1 MDASNKRLTGRTAV
15 TFGVG
20 VVTLEF
26 AAAVATLVVTTLLP
40 VVARDLNATGQLA
53 LLVSGSAVGLFTAL
67 AVAPTI
73 LDRVGGRV
81 VLLAGL
87 LLTLVGGAW
96 TALASSAWSFAGGR
110 LVTGLAA
117 GLLAVFG
124 VSAAIQHLDER
135 IRLRVIAASTATWIL
150 PGLIGPSGAVGL
162 EHLVGWRWTIL
173 LPIPIVLLG
182 RLLILR
188 TVPPSTSEASGARRP
203 IGRTMLVPLGVTGF
217 VACSEADLWP
227 VALPA
232 LGVAVVGFAALMPPG
247 TLRLRPGAPS
257 ALAGLTLFGVG
268 YFGATSLVTL
278 ALTDVLGASLAQAGW
293 ALGAAPVAW
302 ALTTLAIPLLRDRG
316 LAPSPA
322 VGLAVTTAG
331 VAATGALLLTGAP
344 FLGALIAWTIVG
356 AGAGVGVAYPSL
368 YLRATTPN
376 ATVASD
382 SAEANTLASAVITT
396 ESFGGLVGSTAGGA
410 AISAA
415 VIAGIPERTSYG
427 LTYLGF
433 AAALALAT
441 WAAIRSSRPKPLVT
455 SPAHAMRSRSD

>member
-1 MDASNKRLTGRTAV
+1 MTDTSGERLTGRTAV

-40 VVARDLNATGQLA
+40 VVARDLDATSQLA

-67 AVAPTI
+67 AVASTI

-87 LLTLVGGAW
+87 LLTLAGGAW

-110 LVTGLAA
+110 LVTGFAA

-135 IRLRVIAASTATWIL
+135 IRLRVIAASTAMWIL
-150 PGLIGPSGAVGL
+150 PGLIGPTGAVGL

-182 RLLILR
+182 RLMILR
-188 TVPPSTSEASGARRP
+188 TVPPSTSEANGARRP
-203 IGRTMLVPLGVTGF
+203 IGRTLLVPFGIAGF
-217 VACSEADLWP
+217 VAGSGADLWP
-227 VALPA
+227 LALPA

-278 ALTDVLGASLAQAGW
+278 ALTDVLDASLAQAGW

-302 ALTTLAIPLLRDRG
+302 ALTTLTIPMLRDRG

-331 VAATGALLLTGAP
+331 VAATSVLLLTGAP
-344 FLGALIAWTIVG
+344 YPTALIAWTIVG
-356 AGAGVGVAYPSL
+356 AGVGAAYPSL
-368 YLRATTPN
+368 YLRATTPD
-376 ATVASD
+376 AAEA
-382 SAEANTLASAVITT
+382 AEANTLASAVITT

-433 AAALALAT
+433 AAALTLAT
-441 WAAIRSSRPKPLVT
+441 AAAIRSRRPTALAT
-455 SPAHAMRSRSD
+455 SPAQAMTRRSE

>member
-1 MDASNKRLTGRTAV
+1 MTDTSSQRLTGRTAV
-15 TFGVG
+15 TFGLG

-40 VVARDLNATGQLA
+40 VVARDLDATSQLA
-53 LLVSGSAVGLFTAL
+53 ILVSGSAVGLFTAL
-67 AVAPTI
+67 AVAPST
-73 LDRVGGRV
+73 LDRAGGRT
-81 VLLAGL
+81 VLMAGL
-87 LLTLVGGAW
+87 FLTLVGGAW

-110 LVTGLAA
+110 LVTGFAA
-117 GLLAVFG
+117 GLLGVFG

-135 IRLRVIAASTATWIL
+135 IRLRVIAASTAMWIL
-150 PGLIGPSGAVGL
+150 PGLIGPTGAVGL

-188 TVPPSTSEASGARRP
+188 TVPSSTSEASRARRP
-203 IGRTMLVPLGVTGF
+203 IGRTMLVPFGVTGF
-217 VACSEADLWP
+217 VACSQADLWP
-227 VALPA
+227 MALPA
-232 LGVAVVGFAALMPPG
+232 LGVAVMGFAALMPPG

-302 ALTTLAIPLLRDRG
+302 ALTTLAIPMLRDRG

-322 VGLAVTTAG
+322 AGLAVTTAG
-331 VAATGALLLTGAP
+331 VSTTSVLLLAGAP
-344 FLGALIAWTIVG
+344 FPTVLIAWTIVG
-356 AGAGVGVAYPSL
+356 AGAGAAYPSL
-368 YLRATTPN
+368 YLRATTPD
-376 ATVASD
+376 AAEAAET
-382 SAEANTLASAVITT
+382 AEANALASAVITT

-415 VIAGIPERTSYG
+415 VIADIPEHTSYG

-433 AAALALAT
+433 AATLALAT
-441 WAAIRSSRPKPLVT
+441 AAAIRSNRPPALTT
-455 SPAHAMRSRSD
+455 SPAQAMTSRPE